1 MGCCGYHTTS
11 NPVQHTK
18 LSGHPI
24 ISQLLSF
31 IPRELVDQ
39 ASQTFQSDRYYKT
52 MSTWKQLVFMLYG
65 VVSKAQSL
73 NSLCKCLLFLGQKL
87 SYLGINKLP
96 ASSTLSDANRKR
108 PNEVFGYIYYLLLAH
123 YRKEISDSYLSLPIN
138 GEVSPDKVKLFD
150 SSTVTLFTDVF
161 KGAGRNPMN
170 GKKKGG
176 LKVHAVLPLD
186 NMVPEVVWLTPA
198 STNDKDFLGQL
209 KPQRGEIYV
218 FDKGYVNYRVYKKWT
233 ECGAFFVTRL
243 NENAT
248 YEVVSEIRADIHDFL
263 AGGTILD
270 QLVELKT
277 GSGSLKVRLITY
289 KDPLTGKVFRFLS
302 NLFDFHPH
310 TIVLLYKNR
319 WEIEPFFKKIKQNFE
334 LGYFFSDSREGI
346 KTQVWMVL
354 IANLIFSVIHKRIK
368 EAEQFTT
375 LVSMARAN
383 LISYVCF
390 QTILKTNS
398 LTEADRNLGIVQ
410 LDIFES
416 DQGGVLNIKE
426 KSP

>member
-1 MGCCGYHTTS
+1 M
-11 NPVQHTK
+11 
-18 LSGHPI
+18 
-24 ISQLLSF
+24 
-31 IPRELVDQ
+31 D
-39 ASQTFQSDRYYKT
+39 
-52 MSTWKQLVFMLYG
+52 TWKQLVFMLYG
-65 VVSKAQSL
+65 VVSKAHSL
-73 NSLCKCLLFLGQKL
+73 NSLCKCLLFVGQKL
-87 SYLGINKLP
+87 SYLGITKLP

-123 YRKEISDSYLSLPIN
+123 YWAEISDSYLSLPIN
-138 GEVSPDKVKLFD
+138 GEVSPDRVKLFD

-176 LKVHAVLPLD
+176 LKVHALLPLD
-186 NMVPEVVWLTPA
+186 NMVPELIWLTPA
-198 STNDKDFLGQL
+198 SSNDKDFLGQL
-209 KPQRGEIYV
+209 KVEQGAIYV
-218 FDKGYVNYRVYKKWT
+218 FDKGYVNYAVYKKWT
-233 ECGAFFVTRL
+233 ESGAFYVTRL

-248 YEVVSEIRADIHDFL
+248 YEVVSQIRTDIHDFL
-263 AGGTILD
+263 SGGTILD

-277 GSGSLKVRLITY
+277 DQGPLKARLVTY

-302 NLFDFHPH
+302 NLFNFESH

-319 WEIEPFFKKIKQNFE
+319 WEIEPFFKRIKQNFE

-354 IANLIFSVIHKRIK
+354 IANLIFTVIHKRVK

-375 LVSMARAN
+375 LVAMARAN

-390 QTILKTNS
+390 QTILKTNC
-398 LTEADRNLGIVQ
+398 LAADERNLEIVQ
-410 LDIFES
+410 LDIFGS
-416 DQGGVLNIKE
+416 KQGGVLNIKE

>member
-1 MGCCGYHTTS
+1 M
-11 NPVQHTK
+11 QHTK

-24 ISQLLSF
+24 ICQLLF
-31 IPRELVDQ
+31 FVPRELVDK
-39 ASQTFQSDRYYKT
+39 AVETFQSDRYYKT
-52 MSTWKQLVFMLYG
+52 MDTWKQLVFMLYG
-65 VVSKAQSL
+65 VVSKVQSL
-73 NSLCKCLLFLGQKL
+73 NSLCKCLLFLEQKL
-87 SYLGINKLP
+87 SYLGIYKLP

-108 PNEVFGYIYYLLLAH
+108 PNDVFGYIYYLLLAH
-123 YRKEISDSYLSLPIN
+123 YKQEISDSYLSLPIN
-138 GEVSPDKVKLFD
+138 GEVSPDRVKLID
-150 SSTVTLFTDVF
+150 SSTVTLWTDVF
-161 KGAGRNPMN
+161 KGTGRNSMN

-176 LKVHAVLPLD
+176 LKVHAMLPLD
-186 NMVPEVVWLTPA
+186 NMVPELIWLSPA
-198 STNDKDFLGQL
+198 SSNDKDFLGQL
-209 KPQRGEIYV
+209 KVEKGTIYV
-218 FDKGYVNYRVYKKWT
+218 FDKGYVNYGIYKKWT
-233 ECGAFFVTRL
+233 ESGAFFVTRL

-248 YEVVSEIRADIHDFL
+248 YEVVNEIRPDIHDFL
-263 AGGTILD
+263 SGGTILD

-277 GSGSLKVRLITY
+277 DEGPLKARLITY
-289 KDPLTGKVFRFLS
+289 KDPLTGKVLRFLS
-302 NLFDFHPH
+302 NTFDFQYH

-390 QTILKTNS
+390 QTILKTNHLS
-398 LTEADRNLGIVQ
+398 TEERNLGIVQ
-410 LDIFES
+410 LDMFGVE
-416 DQGGVLNIKE
+416 QGGVLRKKE

>member
-1 MGCCGYHTTS
+1 MGCCGYHTTN

-176 LKVHAVLPLD
+176 LKVHALLPLD
-186 NMVPEVVWLTPA
+186 NMVPELVWLTPA
-198 STNDKDFLGQL
+198 SSNDKDFLGQL

-277 GSGSLKVRLITY
+277 
-289 KDPLTGKVFRFLS
+289 
-302 NLFDFHPH
+302 
-310 TIVLLYKNR
+310 
-319 WEIEPFFKKIKQNFE
+319 
-334 LGYFFSDSREGI
+334 
-346 KTQVWMVL
+346 
-354 IANLIFSVIHKRIK
+354 
-368 EAEQFTT
+368 
-375 LVSMARAN
+375 
-383 LISYVCF
+383 
-390 QTILKTNS
+390 
-398 LTEADRNLGIVQ
+398 
-410 LDIFES
+410 
-416 DQGGVLNIKE
+416 
-426 KSP
+426 

>member
-1 MGCCGYHTTS
+1 MGCCGYHTTN

-176 LKVHAVLPLD
+176 LKVHALLPLD
-186 NMVPEVVWLTPA
+186 NMVPELVWLTPA
-198 STNDKDFLGQL
+198 SSNDKDFLGQL

-218 FDKGYVNYRVYKKWT
+218 FDKWYVNYVVYKKWT
-233 ECGAFFVTRL
+233 ESGAYFVTRL
-243 NENAT
+243 NENAS
-248 YEVVSEIRADIHDFL
+248 YGVVGEIRQDIHDFL
-263 AGGTILD
+263 DGVTILD

-277 GSGSLKVRLITY
+277 ESGPLKARLITY

-302 NLFDFHPH
+302 NLFDAHSH

-319 WEIEPFFKKIKQNFE
+319 GEIEPFFKKIKQNFE

-354 IANLIFSVIHKRIK
+354 IANLIFSVIQTDKR
-368 EAEQFTT
+368 
-375 LVSMARAN
+375 SRAVYYLGVHGQSQPDILC
-383 LISYVCF
+383 LIPDYTKNELPDRSRTKSGNS
-390 QTILKTNS
+390 TIGNFRK
-398 LTEADRNLGIVQ
+398 
-410 LDIFES
+410 
-416 DQGGVLNIKE
+416 
-426 KSP
+426 